1 MRTEV
6 QESLQTQFQR
16 ALRLAAR
23 VLIAALL
30 TALVGAAEN
39 WFYERFFA
47 PELYV
52 TGDPVVRAA
61 FAATLTFP
69 FILAGLVIRWV
80 ARCLSAAADSS
91 RKRRR
96 LRCCRGRKRF
106 ACGRGYWFS
115 DHLRFSRL
123 GVLWVLLRAVLVVGA
138 TKELVSAMGRKRT

>member
-69 FILAGLVIRWV
+69 FILAGLVIVGLPV
-80 ARCLSAAADSS
+80 AYLLRRIRAESGVVYAAAGAVS
-91 RKRRR
+91 
-96 LRCCRGRKRF
+96 G
-106 ACGRGYWFS
+106 
-115 DHLRFSRL
+115 
-123 GVLWVLLRAVLVVGA
+123 LLVGA
-138 TKELVSAMGRKRT
+138 AIGFQTTYGFLVSAFYGCSCALFWWWARPKS